1 MLHEKRLEKNIYLI
15 HPVKREYVLIAT
27 ACRGRSNSINMCC
40 RSFTAPVAPPP
51 SATSSQ
57 IDVCLIQEEGN
68 ADVFVSLTWFTHHR
82 QLQSGKFSQ
91 TLVDGKNPLIRSL
104 ATKGKVV
111 FAVAFLFHLLK
122 IFFPAAINVSIT
134 VSLERHKVA
143 GTKEQQSDFW
153 VHYLIKS
160 FRTLF

>member
-1 MLHEKRLEKNIYLI
+1 MLHEKRLEKNICMI

-27 ACRGRSNSINMCC
+27 ACRGRSNSINMRC
-40 RSFTAPVAPPP
+40 RSFMAPVAPPP

-57 IDVCLIQEEGN
+57 IDVCLMQEEGN

-82 QLQSGKFSQ
+82 QLQSRKFSQ
-91 TLVDGKNPLIRSL
+91 TPADGQNPLIQSPAR
-104 ATKGKVV
+104 KGKFV

-122 IFFPAAINVSIT
+122 LFFPASINVPIT

-143 GTKEQQSDFW
+143 GTKE
-153 VHYLIKS
+153 
-160 FRTLF
+160 